1 MERSSSARAS
11 SVPADVEGGMDPG
24 SWRSKLKMS
33 SCGWRGTD
41 EALMEEASRYDAG
54 PSPLSQLG
62 HRGHSYPSS
71 SSFGGNAEIVGTS
84 EGVIFGAEGELD
96 C

>member
-1 MERSSSARAS
+1 
-11 SVPADVEGGMDPG
+11 
-24 SWRSKLKMS
+24 
-33 SCGWRGTD
+33 
-41 EALMEEASRYDAG
+41 MEEASRYDAG

-62 HRGHSYPSS
+62 HRGHSHLSS
-71 SSFGGNAEIVGTS
+71 SSFGGIAEAIGTS